1 MRMIK
6 ESIEYKDLRYS
17 TGLEIEDLLGYAA
30 NDLIPD
36 CENCAIKELCASV
49 SRSGYHCAKL
59 WAKYLKGEIHGEA

>member
-30 NDLIPD
+30 NDLIKD
-36 CENCAIKELCASV
+36 CENCAILELCESQDKY
-49 SRSGYHCAKL
+49 RCCDL

>member
-1 MRMIK
+1 MRNIK

-30 NDLIPD
+30 NDLIDD
-36 CENCAIKELCASV
+36 CAHCAILELCLSQDNYDC
-49 SRSGYHCAKL
+49 SGL